1 MEQAFFTAIC
11 PKCGAELQIPDQL
24 AEFSCMYCGARLS
37 RAELERQDTVDM
49 EAAAADYAAA
59 LPALAGCITRYP
71 GYQRKIVRDEFE
83 AAFSAYQEGC
93 EPVLRQLDAGVQGTA
108 EEKTALLQKAADR
121 MLDDLS
127 AGWSKR
133 SRQEEDKVILAIFFV
148 PLARK
153 LGLDCGEEFC
163 QLLQETWLSRWP
175 KQPFY
180 LGTYEMISQGFRRK
194 KLCFITTAVCEAE
207 GKPDDCEELTAF
219 RTFRDDWLLHF
230 PEGKKLV
237 EEYYNIA
244 PGIVVCIDLC
254 SDRERRYAALRRDDL
269 EPCYDRLLA
278 GDKEGCRE
286 RYIGMVE
293 KLKREFLS

>member
-1 MEQAFFTAIC
+1 MEQEFFKATC
-11 PKCGAELQIPDQL
+11 PNCGAELQIPAQL
-24 AEFSCMYCGARLS
+24 AQFSCLYCGARLN
-37 RAELERQDTVDM
+37 RAELENRVPIDAD
-49 EAAAADYAAA
+49 AAAADYAAA

-83 AAFSAYQEGC
+83 AAFAAYQKGC
-93 EPVLRQLDAGVQGTA
+93 EPVLRQLDVGVQA
-108 EEKTALLQKAADR
+108 AAEKTALLQQAADR

-127 AGWSKR
+127 ATWTKR
-133 SRQEEDKVILAIFFV
+133 VRQEEDKVILAVFFV

-163 QLLQETWLSRWP
+163 QLLQKTWLSRWP
-175 KQPFY
+175 KTPFY
-180 LGTYEMISQGFRRK
+180 LGTYEDIAKGFQRR

-219 RTFRDDWLLHF
+219 RAFRDDWLLHF

-244 PGIVVCIDLC
+244 PGIVICIDLC
-254 SDRERRYAALRRDDL
+254 SDREQRYAALRRDDL
-269 EPCYDRLLA
+269 GPCYDRLLA
-278 GDKEGCRE
+278 GDKEGCKE
-286 RYIGMVE
+286 QYIRMVQR
-293 KLKREFLS
+293 LKQEFLS